1 MNEPGDFASCIADD
15 TTRSPRYT
23 SYPPSTE
30 LGKIAVD
37 WIRRELATLGRDG
50 TTVSLYAHVPCCPD
64 PSAGRGCDAS
74 PASDPERGVAYVDQ
88 LATELALLAGP
99 LRGARVTEL
108 ALGGAAPSFLAPRTL
123 RTLVGAIDRSFT
135 VAPGARRSVELDP
148 AATPAAQLDALAG
161 MGFRSLSLGV
171 QDFAEEV
178 QDAIGRH
185 QSIAQT
191 RWLVEQARA
200 HGFDDVNV
208 ELAYGLPRQTE
219 ASFAATLDAVIDLA
233 PDRVAVFGY
242 AHRPAKLPHPRPAAP
257 ADRVLDA
264 FERAALMLLAL
275 ERLSDAGYL
284 HLGLDHFARSGS
296 RLARAAAERRMVRTF
311 QGYVERYAE
320 ATVGAGVSA
329 ISSTPRM
336 QWENHADLPA
346 WEAAL
351 AGRWIPACRG
361 VVLDRDDRARA
372 ALIERLMCDGEVD
385 LVWLG
390 REHAIDPE
398 AYFAAELAALDQLP
412 NLARYDPN
420 RRAIATTPI
429 GRMLV
434 RNVCMVFDRY
444 DRGAEAEPRLSQ
456 TL

>member
-1 MNEPGDFASCIADD
+1 MNEPGDFASWIADD

-23 SYPPSTE
+23 SYPPSAE
-30 LGKIAVD
+30 LGQIAGN

-50 TTVSLYAHVPCCPD
+50 TTVSLHAHVPCCRD
-64 PSAGRGCDAS
+64 PSAGSGCDAS
-74 PASDPERGVAYVDQ
+74 PARDPERGVPYVDQ
-88 LATELALLAGP
+88 LATELALLAEP

-108 ALGGAAPSFLAPRTL
+108 ALGGAPSFLAPQTL
-123 RTLVGAIDRSFT
+123 RTLVGAIERGFT
-135 VAPGARRSVELDP
+135 VAPTARRSVELDP
-148 AATPAAQLDALAG
+148 RARPAAQLDALAG

-171 QDFAEEV
+171 RDFAEEV

-185 QSIAQT
+185 QSVAQT
-191 RWLVEQARA
+191 RWLVERARA

-208 ELAYGLPRQTE
+208 DLAYGLPRQTE

-233 PDRVAVFGY
+233 PDRVAVLGY
-242 AHRPAKLPHPRPAAP
+242 AQLPHPRPVEHT
-257 ADRVLDA
+257 DRVLEA
-264 FERAALMLLAL
+264 IERAALMLLAI

-311 QGYVERYAE
+311 QGYVERRAE
-320 ATVGAGVSA
+320 AIVGAGVAA

-346 WEAAL
+346 WEAAI
-351 AGRWIPACRG
+351 ADRRIAACRG
-361 VVLDRDDRARA
+361 GVLDRDDRARA

-398 AYFAAELAALDQLP
+398 RYFAAELAELDQLP

-420 RRAIATTPI
+420 RRAIAMTPI

-444 DRGAEAEPRLSQ
+444 DRGAEAEPRFS
-456 TL
+456 